1 VSFNLPKK
9 HAAESKDSEDRLMI
23 SKEEKNGEQ
32 EAEMSIL
39 SKVSC
44 MENQS
49 GHLNKKMQTAAV

>member
-1 VSFNLPKK
+1 
-9 HAAESKDSEDRLMI
+9 MI